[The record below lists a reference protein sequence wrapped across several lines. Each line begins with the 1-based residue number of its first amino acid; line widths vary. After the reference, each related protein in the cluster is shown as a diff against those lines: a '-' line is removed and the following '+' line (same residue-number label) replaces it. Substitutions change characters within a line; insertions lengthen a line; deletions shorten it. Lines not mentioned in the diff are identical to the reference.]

1 MKRFDLRDPSAWR
14 SALLSMFN
22 LLTEQAQKNAK
33 SEYRFRLAI
42 VACIFIAGEILL
54 ALAGGVFSFVALRE
68 EGKRIEGDAVV
79 QERARDARTG
89 AELIS
94 SVRQTSA
101 RLEVLAKDTSA
112 PLAQALAA
120 LTSLRPGGIKI
131 TALTAVPVPENKW
144 SVSVGGSAATRDA
157 LAAFERALAG
167 DRRFAEVA
175 LPLASFAK
183 DEALPFTITAV
194 YLDTSL

>member
-1 MKRFDLRDPSAWR
+1 
-14 SALLSMFN
+14 MFN

-54 ALAGGVFSFVALRE
+54 ALAGGAFSFVALRE
-68 EGKRIEGDAVV
+68 EGRRVAEDAIVE
-79 QERARDARTG
+79 ERARDARTG

-144 SVSVGGSAATRDA
+144 SVSVGGVAATRDA
-157 LAAFERALAG
+157 LAAFERTLAG

-175 LPLASFAK
+175 IPLGSFAK
-183 DEALPFTITAV
+183 DVGLPFTISALYRDTA
-194 YLDTSL
+194 L